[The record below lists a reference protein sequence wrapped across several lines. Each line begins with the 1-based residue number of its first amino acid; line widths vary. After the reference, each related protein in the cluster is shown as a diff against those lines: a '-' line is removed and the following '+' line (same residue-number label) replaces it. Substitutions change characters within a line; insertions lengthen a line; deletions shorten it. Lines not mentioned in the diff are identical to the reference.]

1 MSTAQDMRSVVTGTG
16 ALDERIDLV
25 LQTGDAEWMVRY
37 GDVEVD
43 IEFDADSDRV
53 MISADLGVPPADR
66 RADIYELLMAYALL
80 WRETGGL
87 RAGFSPTDRALSL
100 MGDFGAEGLTPHM
113 LASVIANFSGT
124 VAIWRQAVAAHT
136 EKVDPNEQGFLRV

>member
-1 MSTAQDMRSVVTGTG
+1 MSTAQDIRNAVAGTG

-25 LQTGDAEWMVRY
+25 LQTGDAVWMVRH

-53 MISADLGVPPADR
+53 MLSADLGVPPADR

-87 RAGFSPTDRALSL
+87 RAGFSPVDRSLSL
-100 MGDFGAEGLTPHM
+100 MGDFGAEGLTPDM
-113 LASVIANFSGT
+113 LASVLANFAGA
-124 VAIWRQAVAAHT
+124 VVLWRQAVAAHA
-136 EKVDPNEQGFLRV
+136 EKLDPAEQGIMRV

>member
-1 MSTAQDMRSVVTGTG
+1 MSTAQDIRNVVAGTG
-16 ALDERIDLV
+16 GLDERIDLA
-25 LQTGDAEWMVRY
+25 LQTGDTEWMVRHE
-37 GDVEVD
+37 DVEVE

-53 MISADLGVPPADR
+53 MLSANLGIPSADR

-87 RAGFSPTDRALSL
+87 RAGFSPTDRSLSL
-100 MGDFGAEGLTPHM
+100 MGDFGAEGLTPDM

-124 VAIWRQAVAAHT
+124 VAIWRQAVAAHA
-136 EKVDPNEQGFLRV
+136 EKIDPNDQAILRV